1 MTGRPLRIAVVAPIR
16 YPIAQP
22 HAGGLESSVWN
33 QVRTLRARGHEVLLC
48 ATEGS
53 DFLDGGPA
61 EFTIPGLVWDDPSI
75 ATDTTYPD
83 GYLEI
88 AFAAMERAL
97 AYIQDHADEFDIV
110 DNHCLHGL
118 PLGWADR
125 LGVPMVST
133 LHTPALPS
141 MLAAYAECAEPRS
154 AFLSVGEHTAAEWRR
169 EGIES
174 TVLPNG
180 IDTDAWRLGPGG
192 PDLVWTGRIVPEK
205 GTHLALEA
213 AAAAGRRIV
222 VAGRIGDAEYFAD
235 HVEPLLGSDAEYV
248 GVLGQR
254 DLAALVGRSAC
265 ALVTPV
271 WEEPFGLVI
280 AEALAT
286 GTPVVSFD
294 TGGIPEVVGSST
306 GAVLVPV
313 GDVAAMA
320 SAVVALADAVRSEPE
335 RRTRIRQDAVDRFS
349 LDTRSARLESIYE
362 GLIAAR
368 RGTVHSGTVHSG
380 TVHRG
385 TAHPAPARATA

>member
-1 MTGRPLRIAVVAPIR
+1 MTVRPLRIAVIAPIR

-33 QVRTLRARGHEVLLC
+33 QVRTLRSRGHDVLLC

-53 DFLDGGPA
+53 DFLDGGPD
-61 EFTIPGLVWDDPSI
+61 EFTIPGLVWDDPSE
-75 ATDTTYPD
+75 ATDTTYPA
-83 GYLEI
+83 GYLDV
-88 AFAAMERAL
+88 AFAALDRAL
-97 AYIQDHADEFDIV
+97 AYVREHADRFDIV

-141 MLAAYAECAEPRS
+141 MLEAHAATAEPRS

-174 TVLPNG
+174 TVVPNG
-180 IDTDAWRLGPGG
+180 IDTDAWRLGSGG

-222 VAGRIGDAEYFAD
+222 LAGRIGDAEYFAE
-235 HVEPLLGSDAEYV
+235 HVEPRLGPDAEYV
-248 GVLGQR
+248 GVLGQHA
-254 DLAALVGRSAC
+254 LQELVGRSAC

-294 TGGIPEVVGSST
+294 TGGIPEVVGAST

-313 GDVAAMA
+313 GDVRAMA
-320 SAVVALADAVRSEPE
+320 TAAVTLADTVAAEPW
-335 RRTRIRQDAVDRFS
+335 RRVDIRGDAVDRFS
-349 LDTRSARLESIYE
+349 LDQRSARLEAIYAGLVAGHRHRPRSIRP
-362 GLIAAR
+362 GVR
-368 RGTVHSGTVHSG
+368 
-380 TVHRG
+380 
-385 TAHPAPARATA
+385 ARATA

>member
-1 MTGRPLRIAVVAPIR
+1 MTGRPLRIAVIAPIR

-33 QVRTLRARGHEVLLC
+33 QVRTLRSRGHEVLLC

-53 DFLDGGPA
+53 DFLDGGPD
-61 EFTIPGLVWDDPSI
+61 EFTIPGLHWDDPAE
-75 ATDTTYPD
+75 ATDTTYPA
-83 GYLEI
+83 GYLDV
-88 AFAAMERAL
+88 AFAALDRAL
-97 AYIQDHADEFDIV
+97 SYIRANADRFDIV

-133 LHTPALPS
+133 LHTPTLPS
-141 MLAAYAECAEPRS
+141 MLAAHAACGEPRS
-154 AFLSVGEHTAAEWRR
+154 TFLSVTEHTATEWRR
-169 EGIES
+169 AGIAS
-174 TVLPNG
+174 TVVPNG
-180 IDTDAWRLGPGG
+180 IDTDAWRLGSGG

-205 GTHLALEA
+205 GTHLALDA

-222 VAGRIGDAEYFAD
+222 LAGRIGDAEYFAD
-235 HVEPLLGSDAEYV
+235 HVAPRLGPDAEYV

-254 DLAALVGRSAC
+254 ALQELVGQSAC

-294 TGGIPEVVGSST
+294 TGGIPEVVGAST

-313 GDVAAMA
+313 GDVSAMA
-320 SAVVALADAVRSEPE
+320 TAAVTLADTVAAEPWRRVDIRADAVE
-335 RRTRIRQDAVDRFS
+335 RFS
-349 LDTRSARLESIYE
+349 LDQRSARLETIYD
-362 GLIAAR
+362 GLIDAHRGRTAR
-368 RGTVHSGTVHSG
+368 THTGTGSGTVTRPG
-380 TVHRG
+380 LR
-385 TAHPAPARATA
+385 ARATA